1 MNFRT
6 VDSIFLSRHENISI
20 LKKNSMS
27 VQRIDIFIS
36 RQKVVGCSNMMKPV
50 IIILLTIVLCCLNIL
65 TAQAQTI
72 KSAKAGKKIN
82 PDLFG
87 LFFEDI
93 NYAADG
99 GLYAEQVQNRSF
111 EYSPTERRE
120 WNPLSY
126 WEYIA
131 PGYSYGSISVE
142 TVSPIN
148 ANNPHYIVL
157 NAEHIGKEEKYVGP
171 SGVGIKNTGF
181 AGIVVRAGE
190 KYNFSLFAK
199 HLSNTP
205 VTLNVSLQNTKGEI
219 LAEHSIFTSSNNW
232 QKYAASLTAKASFD
246 TASLVILATTPGKFA
261 LDVIS
266 LFPEKTFKNRPNGL
280 RADLAQLLA
289 DMKPGFIRF
298 PGGCL
303 VHGDGLGNMYRWKNT
318 IGPAEERKE
327 QRNIWGYHQTAGL
340 GYYEYFQFCEDIG
353 AKPLPVLPAAVSCQN
368 SGGTWRV
375 GGTGQKAIPMD
386 EMQEYIQEVLDLV
399 EWANGPVSS
408 VWGAKRAA
416 AGHPASFNL
425 QYVGIGNEDK
435 ITPEFEQRFA
445 MIFKAVKEKHPE
457 ITVIGTAGPFHSGDD
472 FDKGWKLANNI
483 NVPVIDE
490 HYYTNPEWFISNQYR
505 YDKYNRNEGQ
515 VYLGEYASW
524 GNKLRNAIAEAA
536 YMTAL
541 ERNGDIVRFSSYAPL
556 FAKNNFT
563 QWKTDMIFFDNVKVS
578 PTPNYY
584 VQKMFSA
591 NAGDI
596 YFSNVVS
603 KDNSDTALAASCV
616 QDSKTGDIIL
626 KLVNFGTD
634 NKIMKVNLSGFKKI
648 NPNAEQTILTGKPD
662 AENNFEN
669 SKNVVPVTSV
679 FKAGK
684 NFDYQCLPMSL
695 TVIRIKTK

>member
-1 MNFRT
+1 VKQN
-6 VDSIFLSRHENISI
+6 
-20 LKKNSMS
+20 KQS
-27 VQRIDIFIS
+27 VMARLI
-36 RQKVVGCSNMMKPV
+36 KMKLFF
-50 IIILLTIVLCCLNIL
+50 ILLLISCFIVV
-65 TAQAQTI
+65 TGQSQTI
-72 KSAKAGKKIN
+72 KQASLKDSKKIS

-99 GLYAEQVQNRSF
+99 GLYAELVQNRSF
-111 EYSPTERRE
+111 EYSPAERKE
-120 WNPLSY
+120 WNPLSF
-126 WEYIA
+126 WEYTT

-142 TVSPIN
+142 TALPIN

-190 KYNFSLFAK
+190 QYNFSLFAK
-199 HLSNTP
+199 QLSNSP
-205 VTLNVSLQNTKGEI
+205 VTLKISLQNAKGEI
-219 LAEHSIFTSSNNW
+219 LAENSISTASNSW
-232 QKYAASLTAKASFD
+232 QKYTASLTAKASFD
-246 TASLVILATTPGKFA
+246 TASFVILATTPGKFA

-266 LFPEKTFKNRPNGL
+266 LFPEKTFKNRTNGL

-289 DMKPGFIRF
+289 DIKPAFIRF

-318 IGPAEERKE
+318 IGPIEERVE
-327 QRNIWGYHQTAGL
+327 QKNLWGYHQTAGL

-368 SGGTWRV
+368 SGGTWRI
-375 GGTGQKAIPMD
+375 GGTGQKAIPLN
-386 EMQEYIQEVLDLV
+386 EMKEYIQEVLDLI
-399 EWANGPVSS
+399 EWANGSATS

-416 AGHPASFNL
+416 AGHPKPFNL

-435 ITPEFEQRFA
+435 ISPEFEQRFT

-457 ITVIGTAGPFHSGDD
+457 ITVIGTSGPFHSGDD
-472 FDKGWKLANNI
+472 FDKGWKLANNL

-490 HYYTNPEWFISNQYR
+490 HYYISPEWFISNQYR

-536 YMTAL
+536 FMTSL
-541 ERNGDIVRFSSYAPL
+541 ERNGDIVKFSSYAPL

-563 QWKTDMIFFDNVKVS
+563 QWKTDMIFFDNIKTA

-584 VQKMFSA
+584 VQKLFSA
-591 NAGDI
+591 NAGDM
-596 YFSNVVS
+596 YFNNVIT
-603 KDNSDTALAASCV
+603 KDNMDSALAASCV
-616 QDSKTGDIIL
+616 QNSKTGDIIL
-626 KLVNFGTD
+626 KLVNFGAASKT
-634 NKIMKVNLSGFKKI
+634 MKVNLSQFKKI
-648 NPNAEQTILTGKPD
+648 VAEAEQTTLTGKPD
-662 AENNFEN
+662 AENNLMSSN
-669 SKNVVPVTSV
+669 NVMPVIAA
-679 FKAGK
+679 FKASK
-684 NFDYQCLPMSL
+684 NFDYECLPMSL